1 MVNIDKNL
9 EYIRESQDGAFTIL
23 MCELSKDDLI
33 NELKHKLA
41 LISNI
46 KNSFKRIKLNDR
58 LYEYLVQIEKSSN
71 QIYSQIVLI
80 GSKNMS
86 GINFGDEGIIVY
98 KLDKK
103 EINIL
108 KEYSIPKFTIE
119 NNEYFNIKWL
129 NDIFNNFKFYDII
142 INNSNTITHWNGNLN
157 KKKIIKQN
165 CSIDY
170 IKNISSGW
178 FFVGKIQLIYKN
190 KYLIEHYPNNMNWNE
205 IILNIE
211 KFEMKKK
218 IIGLQEQFDKITN
231 CGEKFIFGNDIYEY
245 IENYNIKELY
255 IHSKIKN
262 DFDNKIIEKD
272 LVSNINFNIIE
283 IDSIDNSNDASC
295 ILLKNYSGFLGIK
308 YF

>member
-9 EYIRESQDGAFTIL
+9 EYVRESQDSAFTLL
-23 MCELSKDDLI
+23 MYELSKDDLI

-71 QIYSQIVLI
+71 KIYSQIVLI
-80 GSKNMS
+80 GSKNTFETDL
-86 GINFGDEGIIVY
+86 NNEGIIVY
-98 KLDKK
+98 KLEKK

-129 NDIFNNFKFYDII
+129 NDIFNNFKFYNII
-142 INNSNTITHWNGNLN
+142 INNSNTINHLNGNLN

-165 CSIDY
+165 CNVDY
-170 IKNISSGW
+170 IKNISSEW
-178 FFVGKIQLIYKN
+178 FFVGKIQPQYKN
-190 KYLIEHYPNNMNWNE
+190 KYLIEHYPNNMSWSE

-218 IIGLQEQFDKITN
+218 IIGLQEQFDKMIN
-231 CGEKFIFGNDIYEY
+231 QSDKFIFGNDIYEY

-255 IHSKIKN
+255 IHLKIKN
-262 DFDNKIIEKD
+262 NFENKIIEKN
-272 LVSNINFNIIE
+272 LTSKINFNIIE
-283 IDSIDNSNDASC
+283 IDSIDDSNNASY